1 MTPTQKPLSIAIRL
15 FEHTV
20 EGMLVLDPQGK
31 VLSVNRGYTIMTG
44 ESRDALIGK
53 AANLFRNPDRLEYS
67 PQAIMS
73 EVAERGQWHGII
85 WNRRQNGE
93 AYQEAVTLTT
103 IVDSHNKTTHIVAIC
118 LDMSLT
124 GSKEAEQR
132 FRANHDPLT
141 DLPNR
146 LLFTDR
152 LEQILNHAHR
162 SKEQVVLLFFA
173 LDSFKKINESLG
185 HEIGDQVLKQVADRM
200 RDMIRKDDTL
210 GRLSGDEFAII
221 FRNARQAQSAITI
234 AQKVQSVLMS
244 PILVES
250 HELSITA
257 SVGLSVF
264 PMDGTDAPMLIRN
277 ANLALARAKQAGRN
291 TFKFFTSSMATQAT
305 KRLILENSLR
315 KALDNGEFTVF
326 YQPKIKVATG
336 LVTGMEALIRW
347 NQPGMGMVPPGDFIA
362 IAEESGLIVPM
373 GQWVLETSCRQNKAW
388 IDAGLGPLRV
398 AINLSARQF
407 QVGSLNSTI
416 KRVLDITGLAP
427 TDLEL
432 EITESLMMADIKESI
447 ITLRELSAMGLSIA
461 VDDFGTGY
469 SSLSYLRQFPINTI
483 KIDRSFVSTLTE
495 ESGDTPIVRA
505 ILSMAQSLN
514 LTSVAEGVEKV
525 DQLEILAG
533 LGCDE
538 YQGYYFSR
546 PLPANEFAT
555 LVTRLRQAPP
565 TT

>member
-1 MTPTQKPLSIAIRL
+1 MTQSHTPLAIAIQL

-20 EGMLVLDPQGK
+20 EGMLVMDASGK
-31 VLSVNRGYTIMTG
+31 VVSVNSGYTNITG
-44 ESRDALIGK
+44 ESREALLGNPAI
-53 AANLFRNPDRLEYS
+53 LFRDPDKLDRS
-67 PQAIMS
+67 PQSILDEAR
-73 EVAERGQWHGII
+73 ERGQWHGVI
-85 WNRRQNGE
+85 WNRRGNGE
-93 AYQEAVTLTT
+93 SYQESMVITA
-103 IVDSHNKTTHIVAIC
+103 IHDSKGETTHFVAVC

-124 GSKEAEQR
+124 GLNAAELR
-132 FRANHDPLT
+132 LRSNHDHLT

-152 LEQILNHAHR
+152 LEQILVHAQR
-162 SKEQVVLLFFA
+162 SRENVVLLFFA

-185 HEIGDQVLKQVADRM
+185 HQTGDLVLKQVAGRL
-200 RDMIRKDDTL
+200 RQIIRREDTL

-221 FRNARQAQSAITI
+221 FRNARHTESAITI
-234 AQKVQSVLMS
+234 AQKVQASLAEPLMVS
-244 PILVES
+244 N
-250 HELSITA
+250 HELAVTA
-257 SVGLSVF
+257 SVGLAVF
-264 PMDGTDAPMLIRN
+264 PMDGEDAETLIRH

-291 TFKFFTSSMATQAT
+291 TFMFFTSSMAAQAT
-305 KRLILENSLR
+305 KRMILENSLR
-315 KALDNGEFTVF
+315 KALDNGEFIVY
-326 YQPKIKVATG
+326 YQPKVHVATG

-373 GQWVLETSCRQNKAW
+373 GQWVLETSCRQSKSW

-407 QVGSLNSTI
+407 QVGKLNNTI
-416 KRVLDITGLAP
+416 KKVLDTTGLSP

-447 ITLRELSAMGLSIA
+447 ITLRELSDMGLSIA

-483 KIDRSFVSTLTE
+483 KIDRSFVSTLTS

-514 LTSVAEGVEKV
+514 LASVAEGVETV
-525 DQLEILAG
+525 EQLQILTE

-546 PLPANEFAT
+546 PLPPEEFAA
-555 LVTRLRQAPP
+555 LVTRLRQVSEKD
-565 TT
+565 